1 MGEVF
6 CVNFCDSYSAGA
18 KSGVRK
24 DVGANHYRG
33 DISANKY
40 ESANG
45 LTHFYHGFALLGH

>member
-6 CVNFCDSYSAGA
+6 CVNVCDSYSAGA
-18 KSGVRK
+18 TSGVRK
-24 DVGANHYRG
+24 EVGANHYRG